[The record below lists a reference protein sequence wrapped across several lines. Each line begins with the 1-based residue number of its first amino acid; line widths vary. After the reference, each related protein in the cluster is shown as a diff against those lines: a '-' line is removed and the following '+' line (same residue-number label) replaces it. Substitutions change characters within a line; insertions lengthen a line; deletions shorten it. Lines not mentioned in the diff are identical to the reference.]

1 MTEPT
6 GLLRLFAERPS
17 SVTLRRMDAIIGRS
31 YSAALL
37 FSLIEIITNALHQ
50 AKYLHLVPFL
60 IILGLN
66 VGSVLAMAIGNWV
79 SDVRNVWYVLHAG
92 VVVASLV
99 AWPILPLDATALPD
113 QFTPFIWWTMGW
125 GAMSA
130 GLGFNRILAAFYILL
145 IPAWFAVI
153 ETQPAGGNATLGIAA
168 QNAIYTLLISAV
180 LVTLIALLRWRAIQ
194 QDQAAEEAA
203 QAAANNAATEANERE
218 RLRLN
223 SVVHNQVL
231 TAINAAIEAHSPQ
244 QQQAAAAMAVAAIDR
259 LNNYE
264 AEDED
269 PDNQIPASVF
279 FDALTSLIQKQSA
292 RIGISVAVEGGLEL
306 PFAVVN
312 ALNEAT
318 LQAVN
323 NSLLHAGPASVARR
337 VVLKA
342 TQSSVKIA
350 VIDEGKGFRPSRI
363 PRNRIGI
370 RTMIRRRLQ
379 QVGGE
384 AHVNSKPGEGTTV
397 VLEWGPND

>member
-37 FSLIEIITNALHQ
+37 FSLIEIITNALNQ
-50 AKYLHLVPFL
+50 ARYLNLVPFL
-60 IILGLN
+60 IVLTLN
-66 VGSVLAMAIGNWV
+66 VTSVLAMAIGNWF
-79 SDVRNVWYVLHAG
+79 SDVRNLWYVVHAG
-92 VVVASLV
+92 VVVASLA
-99 AWPILPLDATALPD
+99 AWPLLPVDPGSLPD

-125 GAMSA
+125 GALSA
-130 GLGFNRILAAFYILL
+130 GLGLNRILAAFYILL
-145 IPAWFAVI
+145 IPAWFAVV

-180 LVTLIALLRWRAIQ
+180 LVTLVAMLRWRAIL

-203 QAAANNAATEANERE
+203 QAAANTAATEAHERE

-231 TAINAAIEAHSPQ
+231 TAINAAIEAHSPRQ
-244 QQQAAAAMAVAAIDR
+244 QQVAMELAVSAIDR
-259 LNNYE
+259 LNNYV

-269 PDNQIPASVF
+269 PENRVPVSVF
-279 FDALTSLIQKQSA
+279 FDALTNLIQKQST
-292 RIGISVAVEGGLEL
+292 RLGISVAAEGRLEL
-306 PFAVVN
+306 PLAVAN
-312 ALNEAT
+312 ALTEAT
-318 LQAVN
+318 LQAVS
-323 NSLLHAGPASVARR
+323 NSLLHAGPANVERR
-337 VVLKA
+337 VALKA
-342 TQSSVKIA
+342 TPSSVKVA
-350 VIDEGKGFRPSRI
+350 VVDNGVGFRPSRI
-363 PRNRIGI
+363 PRNRIGV

-397 VLEWGPND
+397 VLEWGAHD